1 MSYHKFD
8 DLDCEYWP
16 ISTETVQRKA
26 AVSIAATAKTRA
38 VRGVDMDKKWR
49 HLKKTDLQAE
59 CAWKTHFSGRP
70 IQRESDRAI
79 LFSGV
84 NRVKSLPG

>member
-8 DLDCEYWP
+8 DLDCGYWP

-49 HLKKTDLQAE
+49 HLKKPIFRPNVPGRRISLDAPY
-59 CAWKTHFSGRP
+59 SG
-70 IQRESDRAI
+70 
-79 LFSGV
+79 
-84 NRVKSLPG
+84 SLTARSCFLV